1 MKSHLSLMLI
11 LLFVLELISPITPV
25 RASGLAAGSENLLA
39 QKRGGGSGGNR
50 PSGANRTA
58 NTSRPA
64 NRSSM
69 NMNRER
75 SGTNR
80 VDRTQVQNR
89 PNNVNR
95 AEAGNRVNNVDRNQV
110 NNRVNN
116 VDRRNINVDN
126 DRNYSNRVN
135 RNTVNNVNNV
145 NVNRNVVVNPR
156 GYNSWGWHGGSPWY
170 PNRTYWGGGF
180 WGPFA
185 AGAVVGGITGS
196 LITAAANQNNN
207 TVIVV
212 QQGTPGYNL
221 LDSYGL
227 KQTNRCDETVV
238 IIYGPENSIICATP
252 NTIVRAGRYDIDAE
266 KLILIER

>member
-1 MKSHLSLMLI
+1 MKSPLSLLLI
-11 LLFVLELISPITPV
+11 LLFVLELISPVIPV
-25 RASGLAAGSENLLA
+25 RASGLDAGSENLLA
-39 QKRGGGSGGNR
+39 QKRGGGGSR
-50 PSGANRTA
+50 PSGANRTP

-89 PNNVNR
+89 TNNVNR

-135 RNTVNNVNNV
+135 RNTVNNINNV

-196 LITAAANQNNN
+196 LVTAAANQNNN

-227 KQTNRCDETVV
+227 KQTSRCDETVV